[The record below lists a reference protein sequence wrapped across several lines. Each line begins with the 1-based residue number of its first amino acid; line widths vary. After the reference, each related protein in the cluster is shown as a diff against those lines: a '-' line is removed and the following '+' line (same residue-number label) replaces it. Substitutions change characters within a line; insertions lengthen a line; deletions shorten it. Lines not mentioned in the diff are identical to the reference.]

1 MIDIVQWRSRIGVFN
16 ASRGSRPS
24 TTSTSHDIT
33 HGSITHTSMNTI
45 IMFMINSKYESTF
58 VLQYFN
64 ISLTALYIYLDCPLV
79 ISIITIVSLLI
90 ILLAGD
96 VETNPGPVSTGL

>member
-1 MIDIVQWRSRIGVFN
+1 MLVEVVGHPLLQPVMDPLHINLPIKVCLPCVDEFTIG
-16 ASRGSRPS
+16 
-24 TTSTSHDIT
+24 
-33 HGSITHTSMNTI
+33 
-45 IMFMINSKYESTF
+45 F

-64 ISLTALYIYLDCPLV
+64 VSLTALYIYLDCPLV

-96 VETNPGPVSTGL
+96 VETNPGPVPTGLLNGRVSKYV